1 MAHSISRGGTTSP
14 RRFLFIYRPHNMTPA
29 TFYRI
34 RTERLKLNQTELANL
49 LRIEDRRTISRY
61 ENGERGISGPV
72 SLLMELLDDGKI

>member
-1 MAHSISRGGTTSP
+1 M
-14 RRFLFIYRPHNMTPA
+14 NPA

-61 ENGERGISGPV
+61 EKGERSISGPV
-72 SLLMELLDDGKI
+72 SLLMELLDEGKI